1 MSGNNITIKDVAPV
15 SDSGNDEL
23 LALGL
28 GLGLGLGIPFLI
40 GVGILIG
47 YFLSRRSRGRTETVD
62 AGTETKK
69 DNSSVGD
76 LHPVA

>member
-1 MSGNNITIKDVAPV
+1 MSGNNITVKDVTPV
-15 SDSGNDEL
+15 NDSGNDEL

-40 GVGILIG
+40 GFGILIG
-47 YFLSRRSRGRTETVD
+47 YFLSRRLRGRTVTVD
-62 AGTETKK
+62 AGTETEK
-69 DNSSVGD
+69 DSSWVGD

>member
-1 MSGNNITIKDVAPV
+1 MSGNNITVKDVTPV
-15 SDSGNDEL
+15 NDSGNDEL

-40 GVGILIG
+40 GFGILIG
-47 YFLSRRSRGRTETVD
+47 YFLSRPSRGRTETID
-62 AGTETKK
+62 AGTETEK
-69 DNSSVGD
+69 DTSSVGD